1 MLEENLI
8 KIYETSFRENRE
20 MPALT
25 DYFKGETFSYYEMAK
40 EIAKLHLL
48 FKKAGVKKGDKIAL
62 IGRNNPRWCIT
73 YIATISYGAVIVPIL
88 QDFAPADII
97 HIINHSE
104 SKLLF
109 LGDNFWDIIEEDQI
123 RQIEA
128 VFSLTDFHAI
138 YERNGKALTK
148 FQRDILKNYRSKY
161 PRGFSVNDIKYPEIP
176 NDEVILLNYTSGTT
190 GYSKGVMLTVNN
202 LTGNVSFARGMV
214 NTQTGT
220 HYFVRGGRTLSFLP
234 LAHAYGCAFDF
245 LAPLA
250 VFNILMFIVRLDG
263 APRFAMA
270 CNIMAACINIVL
282 DYLFIFEFGWG
293 LAGAAIAT
301 GIGYIVGSG
310 VMLRYMLRSSRTLH
324 FVKFKTSYKSLR
336 LTARNLGY
344 MTYIGFPALLS
355 ELAISCLMVVGNYT
369 FIRYTGKDGVAA
381 YSIACYIFPII
392 FMVYNG
398 IIQSAQPIISYN
410 YGAGLMRRGRDA
422 FAMALG
428 SAFACGL
435 AVFGFTWLFSP
446 WIVGLFLTPDAPAYA
461 IAVRGLPLFAAGYP
475 FFGINVVTI
484 GYYQSIERGRLATG
498 LTVLRGIVLMAFCFL
513 VLPRLAGVAGIW
525 LAVPA
530 AELATTLLLLV
541 LLRLDRGMRRPI
553 PGGISP

>member
-1 MLEENLI
+1 MLRDSIDYKGTAVGKLIRRFLFPTVMGMVFSAVFVITDGIFVGRGIGSDALAAVNLTAPLFTLGTGLGLMFGMGGSVVASVNLAQGKRRVAQI
-8 KIYETSFRENRE
+8 NITQSLVI
-20 MPALT
+20 PAL
-25 DYFKGETFSYYEMAK
+25 
-40 EIAKLHLL
+40 L
-48 FKKAGVKKGDKIAL
+48 IAL
-62 IGRNNPRWCIT
+62 LSALLIHCHKPLLLLLGTPPELM
-73 YIATISYGAVIVPIL
+73 VP
-88 QDFAPADII
+88 
-97 HIINHSE
+97 
-104 SKLLF
+104 
-109 LGDNFWDIIEEDQI
+109 
-123 RQIEA
+123 
-128 VFSLTDFHAI
+128 
-138 YERNGKALTK
+138 
-148 FQRDILKNYRSKY
+148 
-161 PRGFSVNDIKYPEIP
+161 
-176 NDEVILLNYTSGTT
+176 
-190 GYSKGVMLTVNN
+190 
-202 LTGNVSFARGMV
+202 AREYLV
-214 NTQTGT
+214 W
-220 HYFVRGGRTLSFLP
+220 FTL
-234 LAHAYGCAFDF
+234 F

-324 FVKFKTSYKSLR
+324 FVKLKTSYKSLR

-355 ELAISCLMVVGNYT
+355 ELAISCLMIVGNYT
-369 FIRYTGKDGVAA
+369 FIRYIGKDGVTA

-422 FAMALG
+422 FRMALG

-530 AELATTLLLLV
+530 AELAVTLLLLI
-541 LLRLDRGMRRPI
+541 LLRIGYGMRRPI